1 MHKKFEEGQSAEK
14 LWPGAMLM
22 LRQGQLVQPQ
32 GIDLAGQFD
41 YRI

>member
-1 MHKKFEEGQSAEK
+1 MRKKFEKGQSAEK
-14 LWPGAMLM
+14 MWPGATLM

-41 YRI
+41 HRI